1 MSNTKT
7 ATKAQ
12 LEAIMGDLNPADRK
26 ILEAHMK
33 GSKSR
38 RVSETELRAKYP
50 HVVEGS
56 LDFDS
61 VTNKQF
67 VQIECTHPGCGA
79 QRRTF
84 TSDLF
89 QVTMCDD
96 HRKEQAK
103 ARKAAKDA
111 RIKEILAKA
120 AGTEVK

>member
-1 MSNTKT
+1 MSNTK
-7 ATKAQ
+7 ATKEQ
-12 LEAIMGDLNPADRK
+12 LAAIMGELNPADRK

-38 RVSETELRAKYP
+38 RVGEAELIAKYP

-56 LDFDS
+56 LDFDAS
-61 VTNKQF
+61 VNKQF
-67 VQIECTHPGCGA
+67 VQIACTHPGCGSH
-79 QRRTF
+79 RKTF

-89 QVTMCDD
+89 QVSMCDD

-120 AGTEVK
+120 SKVEVK